1 MKIDKEFMLDVFSNI
16 SEEGSYQPGEKG
28 YVAYEK
34 FKSSQEYKIFLEKEL
49 QDEDYFNFRKGYN
62 EILSKFNMPLDE
74 YDFDFDDNLSR
85 VFRHEECTYC
95 NDFALYILDK
105 YVINKDEIRERRLN
119 KILN

>member
-16 SEEGSYQPGEKG
+16 SEEGIYQPGEKG

-49 QDEDYFNFRKGYN
+49 QDEDYSNFRKGYN

-74 YDFDFDDNLSR
+74 YDFDFDDYLAD
-85 VFRHEECTYC
+85 EECTYC
-95 NDFALYILDK
+95 NDFALSILDK

-119 KILN
+119 KIFN